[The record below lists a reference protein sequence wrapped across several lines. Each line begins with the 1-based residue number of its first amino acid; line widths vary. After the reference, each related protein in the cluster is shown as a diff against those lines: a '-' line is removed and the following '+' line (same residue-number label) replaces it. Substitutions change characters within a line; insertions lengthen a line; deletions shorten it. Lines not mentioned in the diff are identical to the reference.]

1 MARRRNDQTEPI
13 KYPGVKPCRVRLNP
27 AGDSY
32 SLPYLSAGAAQTQT
46 ISFERPRSFG
56 IDVPDGE
63 PGTGFNQVLS
73 GDWDGDG
80 MTDLA
85 FLGSD
90 GRIYLFAGDG
100 AGGFRTAGQLDR
112 KGSVVAAADVNSDGR
127 TDLLVLDDWTD
138 AFAPNELSVFLSEG
152 GFRFAPPLRIRSQG
166 RPWIGFQVADLNGDG
181 KPDLLVFPNGLYLSV
196 LWGSGD
202 GTFSDPLRT
211 PVFFSLLVAVADF
224 DQDGFPDLLASDL
237 SGKLQILFGR
247 GDGTFDPQTASISGN
262 YGYAGWCPIGAADAD
277 GDRYP
282 DLWIGGDELFCPGL
296 WRLPRDRSREL
307 RYHRGLTRAYLQVPA
322 SKWFAD
328 LNRDG
333 FPDLIALPA
342 IRAGDGKGGFAPPVT
357 LPDLPAAGYGLVVD
371 VNRDDLPDLIIADGS
386 PRLTLVINS
395 GN

>member
-1 MARRRNDQTEPI
+1 
-13 KYPGVKPCRVRLNP
+13 
-27 AGDSY
+27 
-32 SLPYLSAGAAQTQT
+32 
-46 ISFERPRSFG
+46 
-56 IDVPDGE
+56 
-63 PGTGFNQVLS
+63 
-73 GDWDGDG
+73 